1 MVRFLKNALNF
12 YINSS
17 MHVALAV
24 CALCMVTYYNF
35 QLIPSYRLLGFVFLS
50 SITGY
55 NFVKYA
61 GIAKWRHKTL
71 TGRLKLIQIFSFFVF
86 LGLLYVSFLQS
97 VEVIFVSLTLGVFTL
112 FYAVPILPKSKNL
125 RNLKSLKIFIIALVW
140 AGVCAV
146 LPLVD
151 IPEVSFLLLGATF
164 LQYYI
169 FVLALLLPFEIRDL
183 AHDVPD
189 LGTFPQLYGVKNTKL
204 FGGVLLILFIIVS
217 LVIAQQIGYSK
228 LEITLIALLLGGF
241 IVFSSPFR
249 SKYFTAFWAEA
260 LPIFWMLFAML
271 LR

>member
-1 MVRFLKNALNF
+1 
-12 YINSS
+12 

-35 QLIPSYRLLGFVFLS
+35 QLIPSYRLLGFIFLS

-71 TGRLKLIQIFSFFVF
+71 TERLKRIQVFSFFVF

-97 VEVIFVSLTLGVFTL
+97 VEVIYVSLILGVFTL
-112 FYAVPILPKSKNL
+112 FYAVPILPKNRNL

-151 IPEVSFLLLGATF
+151 RSGVSLSLLGATF

-183 AHDVPD
+183 AYDIPG
-189 LGTFPQLYGVKNTKL
+189 LGTFPQLYGVKNTKF
-204 FGGVLLILFIIVS
+204 FGGVLLVLFILLSFI
-217 LVIAQQIGYSK
+217 IAQQIGYSK
-228 LEITLIALLLGGF
+228 LEIALIALLLGGF
-241 IVFSSPFR
+241 IVFSSPSR